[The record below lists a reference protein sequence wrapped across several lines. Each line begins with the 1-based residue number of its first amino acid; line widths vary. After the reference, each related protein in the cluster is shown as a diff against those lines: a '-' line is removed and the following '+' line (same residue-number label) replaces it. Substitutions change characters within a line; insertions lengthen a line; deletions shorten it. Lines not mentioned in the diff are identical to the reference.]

1 MLLKGLVDSPPD
13 QSETLWHL
21 EAIERR
27 LHVCRDGSDWEVALS
42 ADHDQILRD
51 LWELLLDVVCSPL
64 WLRIRAAELLNVC
77 FTLRQDYLRVDAPN
91 AHWIRSI
98 VSSTCQIL
106 DELDPRHKEDATNL
120 FHWLAFLDHL
130 LSATADSRVFARAFR
145 HSTYA
150 SMLSKMVR
158 LLGLCST
165 RVFAATTVCL
175 AAFHD
180 HERRLARETAD
191 ASTSVLLD
199 TVLSETT
206 REGNQH
212 VGGAL
217 LHVINSC
224 GCPCPESRLAQLHK
238 VLQLL
243 LDILR
248 HPQVFRVVFVND
260 FKVLVDIVLREC
272 TDLPLDDALRLEY
285 LRLLDVVIASPLY
298 LDAHFYRKAELLKLL
313 EDLLTA
319 GTIEDAGVPMEV
331 TQCAKDILLERI
343 DRLD

>member
-1 MLLKGLVDSPPD
+1 MLLKGIVDSPPD
-13 QSETLWHL
+13 QSETLRHL

-27 LHVCRDGSDWEVALS
+27 LHVCRDGSDWEIALS
-42 ADHDQILRD
+42 ADHEQILRD

-64 WLRIRAAELLNVC
+64 YLRIRSAELLNVC
-77 FTLRQDYLRVDAPN
+77 FTLRQDYLRVDAVN

-106 DELDPRHKEDATNL
+106 DDLDPRAKQDATNL
-120 FHWLAFLDHL
+120 FHWLAFLDHV
-130 LSATADSRVFARAFR
+130 LSATTDARVFARAFR

-150 SMLSKMVR
+150 SMLAKMVR
-158 LLGLCST
+158 LLGVCST
-165 RVFAATTVCL
+165 RVFAATTICL
-175 AAFHD
+175 AAFH
-180 HERRLARETAD
+180 HRERQLASD
-191 ASTSVLLD
+191 SSVLID
-199 TVLSETT
+199 SVLIETS
-206 REGNQH
+206 RDGSQH

-224 GCPCPESRLAQLHK
+224 GCPCPESRLPQLRQAI
-238 VLQLL
+238 QLL
-243 LDILR
+243 LDILT
-248 HPQVFRVVFVND
+248 HAQVFRVVFVND

-272 TDLPLDDALRLEY
+272 TDLPLEDALRLDY

-298 LDAHFYRKAELLKLL
+298 LDAHLYRKAELLKML

-319 GTIEDAGVPMEV
+319 GVMEDSVVPSEV
-331 TQCAKDILLERI
+331 MQCAQRILLLRI